1 MNKYLVVTLIVL
13 GLTSC
18 SAKDEQ
24 YYRTH
29 PKVLQQAMKDCPNKQ
44 PSGLSCQQI
53 EKVAVQMNTLAYQL
67 QYNPQGFGAA
77 ILKLQQTIA
86 SQQIE
91 LTKSNANNE
100 LHLDLNKNKKELAER
115 LAVVKWLESPE
126 S

>member
-29 PKVLQQAMKDCPNKQ
+29 PKVLQQAMKDCPKKQ
-44 PSGLSCQQI
+44 PAGLSCQQI
-53 EKVAVQMNTLAYQL
+53 EKIAVQMNTLAYQL
-67 QYNPQGFGAA
+67 QYNPQGFGAT
-77 ILKLQQTIA
+77 ILKLQETIA
-86 SQQIE
+86 SQQTQ
-91 LTKSNANNE
+91 LTKNKANSE
-100 LHLDLNKNKKELAER
+100 MHVDLEKNKKELAER